1 MEDQSGEQL
10 LRDLLVPR
18 NNSSNVSFNVQAGGP
33 ALWLTSMSAIVCFLI
48 AVGLGFLYINLQRQ
62 QERTQDH
69 MNVIYQLIPDLRK
82 MVNEELCRQGKS
94 TCEEKVPS
102 AP

>member
-1 MEDQSGEQL
+1 MEDPSGEQL
-10 LRDLLVPR
+10 LRELLMPR
-18 NNSSNVSFNVQAGGP
+18 NNSSNVNFNVQAGGP
-33 ALWLTSMSAIVCFLI
+33 ALWLTSMAAIVCFLI

-69 MNVIYQLIPDLRK
+69 INVIYQLIPDLRK

-94 TCEEKVPS
+94 TCEEKAPS